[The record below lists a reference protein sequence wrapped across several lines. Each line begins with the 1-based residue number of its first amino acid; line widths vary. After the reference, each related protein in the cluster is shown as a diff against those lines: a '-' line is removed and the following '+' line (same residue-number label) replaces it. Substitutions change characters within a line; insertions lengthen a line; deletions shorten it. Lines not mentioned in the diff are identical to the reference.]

1 MKKILMSILSFA
13 ILLGTGAGYIHATQE
28 STPSDGDQTV
38 EIDDATVIRY
48 NENALNGGIDLGI
61 PAKVEL
67 TIPFEQ
73 PKQYNYSS
81 VASTVMLLKSIGI
94 NHTQQELA
102 DLLNANNIGMID
114 GEHLTE
120 VLNHT
125 TEGSRYA
132 FTLEFHDT
140 MNIADLKNHIIE
152 ALAYGNPVLVN
163 TVESLGDCYLE
174 GHEQYGTLYQYG
186 LVKDYY
192 NYGETIT
199 YTESDYGVFS
209 GFSVNRKVGTTNLS
223 YAAGGKWYVW

>member
-1 MKKILMSILSFA
+1 MKKILMSVLSFI
-13 ILLGTGAGYIHATQE
+13 ILMSTGTIYIYAAQEAT
-28 STPSDGDQTV
+28 SSDGVQIV
-38 EIDDATVIRY
+38 EIEEGTVIQY
-48 NENALNGGIDLGI
+48 NENALNGGIDLGM

-81 VASTVMLLKSIGI
+81 VASTVMLLNSIGFTY
-94 NHTQQELA
+94 TQQEIA
-102 DLLNANNIGMID
+102 DLFEVDRVVTD

-132 FTLEFHDT
+132 FTLEQHDAL
-140 MNIADLKNHIIE
+140 NITGLKNHIVE
-152 ALAYGNPVLVN
+152 ALVYGNPLLVN
-163 TVESLGDCYLE
+163 TIESSGDCYLE
-174 GHEQYGTLYQYG
+174 GHNQYGTLYQYG

-192 NYGETIT
+192 NYGNSVT
-199 YTESDYGVFS
+199 YTESDYGIYS
-209 GFSVNRKVGTTNLS
+209 GFSVNKKVGITNLS

>member
-1 MKKILMSILSFA
+1 MKKILMSVLSFI
-13 ILLGTGAGYIHATQE
+13 ILMSTGTIYIYAAQEAT
-28 STPSDGDQTV
+28 SSDGVQTV
-38 EIDDATVIRY
+38 EIEEGTVIQY
-48 NENALNGGIDLGI
+48 NENALNGGIDLGM

-81 VASTVMLLKSIGI
+81 VASTVMLLNSIGFTY
-94 NHTQQELA
+94 TQQEIA
-102 DLLNANNIGMID
+102 DLFEVDRVVTD

-132 FTLEFHDT
+132 FTLEQHDAL
-140 MNIADLKNHIIE
+140 NITGLKNHIVE
-152 ALAYGNPVLVN
+152 ALVYGNPLLVN
-163 TVESLGDCYLE
+163 TIESSGDCYLE
-174 GHEQYGTLYQYG
+174 GHNQYGTLYQYG

-192 NYGETIT
+192 NYGNSVT
-199 YTESDYGVFS
+199 YTESDYGIYS
-209 GFSVNRKVGTTNLS
+209 GFSVNKKVGITNLS